1 METAEMTGTAT
12 FLTAT
17 DALSPRDRR
26 LGKLLLA
33 PALAYIFLL
42 VALPFVLALFLSLT
56 NSSAGSLDFSFVG
69 LQNFANVV
77 RNPVFRRALWNT
89 FVFTFVSQ
97 VLVMVLGNILARA
110 LLKKFRGKLLV
121 RFLILMPW
129 AAPISLA
136 TLGWLWIFDSTFSVI
151 NWVLKVVGW
160 LGPGQWYY
168 WLGDPTLG
176 MVAIIIVHVWRLLP
190 FSTVIL
196 LAGLTSIP
204 SEVHEAADID
214 GAGPLAKAFQ
224 ITIPMMLPIL
234 TVAILFGTVF
244 TFTDMN
250 VVPPHPRWTLQQ
262 HPRACESRLSGRRAG
277 RRRRAWRLHR
287 YFPPAPPRGDGRA
300 HAAHLAARRGGLRHA
315 ARPGEARAQ
324 HRGPS
329 RDHPRL
335 HRLRGLPL
343 LLDGHHRLQ
352 AQQRP

>member
-1 METAEMTGTAT
+1 MDAT
-12 FLTAT
+12 EALSTPVPFKVADT
-17 DALSPRDRR
+17 LSPRDRR

-69 LQNFANVV
+69 LQNFRNVV
-77 RNPVFRRALWNT
+77 ANPVFLRALWNT

-97 VLVMVLGNILARA
+97 VLVMVFGNVIARA
-110 LLKKFRGKLLV
+110 LLKDFRGKLLV

-176 MVAIIIVHVWRLLP
+176 MAAIITVHVWRLLP

-204 SEVHEAADID
+204 AEVHEAADID
-214 GAGPLAKAFQ
+214 GAGPFAKAFQ

-250 VVPPHPRWTLQQ
+250 VVYLLTRGWPARTCWP
-262 HPRACESRLSGRRAG
+262 ASRT
-277 RRRRAWRLHR
+277 
-287 YFPPAPPRGDGRA
+287 
-300 HAAHLAARRGGLRHA
+300 RRGCWAETSGA
-315 ARPGEARAQ
+315 AL
-324 HRGPS
+324 PS
-329 RDHPRL
+329 RSSSSPSSW
-335 HRLRGLPL
+335 
-343 LLDGHHRLQ
+343 
-352 AQQRP
+352 